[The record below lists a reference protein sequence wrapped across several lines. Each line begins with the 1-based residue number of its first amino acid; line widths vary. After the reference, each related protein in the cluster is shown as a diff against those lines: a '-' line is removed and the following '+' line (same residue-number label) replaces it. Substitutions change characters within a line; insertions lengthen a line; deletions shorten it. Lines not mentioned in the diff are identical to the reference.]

1 MAGTYYADFV
11 MQNKK
16 VWSIC
21 SFIAVLV
28 GVCGVV
34 MNDCRVSNPVVE
46 WDDVVNWSVINF
58 TGSIACGRTCA
69 DFVWVPRFI
78 TCEN

>member
-1 MAGTYYADFV
+1 MVGTYYADFV

-34 MNDCRVSNPVVE
+34 MNDCRVSNRL
-46 WDDVVNWSVINF
+46 WSGMMWGIGV
-58 TGSIACGRTCA
+58 
-69 DFVWVPRFI
+69 
-78 TCEN
+78 